1 MIPGI
6 AQFQLVLWGL
16 TTVASLALLMLL
28 AVRKNYRAYPAFSF
42 YVLLNLILGG
52 VVFVIYRRWGFTS
65 RASWYFTWTLQGVA
79 IAARATAVAEICK
92 HFLNRYPGVWA
103 LAKRVLLAVAG
114 LVLLYSGLAARHQ
127 WQSAVPSADRA
138 LEFSIAAVIVIL
150 FLFVRYYEIEVESAD
165 RSLAIG
171 FFLYSCF
178 NGVNDTILERYLH
191 QYDAVWTLLAM
202 LAFLASL
209 LLWFWALRKT
219 RAATSPERG
228 LLPVDVYQLYAPQI
242 NLRLRSLNEQLSKIW
257 RTEVTRH

>member
-6 AQFQLVLWGL
+6 AQFQLAVWGL
-16 TTVASLALLMLL
+16 TAIVSLALLMFLV
-28 AVRKNYRAYPAFSF
+28 VRKNYRAYPAFSL
-42 YVLLNLILGG
+42 YILLNLILG
-52 VVFVIYRRWGFTS
+52 VIVFFFYRRWGFTS

-79 IAARATAVAEICK
+79 IGARAIAVAEICK
-92 HFLNRYPGVWA
+92 HFLSRYPGVWG
-103 LAKRVLLAVAG
+103 LAKRVLLVVAG

-138 LEFSIAAVIVIL
+138 LEFSIAAVVVIL
-150 FLFVRYYEIEVESAD
+150 FLFVRYYEIEVESTD

-191 QYDAVWTLLAM
+191 QYDVVWTLLAT

-209 LLWFWALRKT
+209 FLWSWALRKT
-219 RAATSPERG
+219 HVEMAAEKV
-228 LLPVDVYQLYAPQI
+228 LLPAAVYQSFAPQI
-242 NLRLRSLNEQLSKIW
+242 NLRLRSLNDQLGKIW
-257 RTEVTRH
+257 KAEVNRH